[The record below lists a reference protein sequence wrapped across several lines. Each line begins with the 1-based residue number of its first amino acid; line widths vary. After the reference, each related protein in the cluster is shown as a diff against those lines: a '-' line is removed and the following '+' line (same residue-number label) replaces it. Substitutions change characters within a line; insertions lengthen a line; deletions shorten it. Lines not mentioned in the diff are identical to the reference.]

1 MCRGLLEDLEDPVLI
16 LPGFTSGQ
24 VQDLLHVIYTGKL
37 DDLQGELDT
46 NQGELDTEKG
56 NLDANQG
63 NLSELLG
70 RNFILNQHML
80 LFIGIQKSRMYIL
93 GSIFY

>member
-1 MCRGLLEDLEDPVLI
+1 MEDLEDPVLI

-46 NQGELDTEKG
+46 EK
-56 NLDANQG
+56 G

-93 GSIFY
+93 GSRNKVFPNSSNVLLNDKP